1 MTRQALRIDTS
12 HLLPFCALLLFLLS
26 GLFPPIAVAMEDL
39 DRIVAVVNNDVI
51 MESEL
56 QAGMERIREQLHKSD
71 TRIPPTEILERQ
83 VLERLIMNKILLQ
96 RAARAGVRVDDNRLN
111 QAIGRIAKEN
121 KLSISQFRKIL
132 ENEHMSFNHFREQ
145 IRDEM
150 TISLLQQ
157 REVDNRVIVTDR
169 EIKDYLDTE
178 QSQAGNKIEYHLR
191 HILIATPEGASP
203 EQLEKT
209 RTRAK
214 EILRRLHD
222 GEDFS
227 EMAVSISDGQQALEG
242 GDLGWRSTD
251 RLPTLFAKIVPDMKK
266 GDISDLLQSGS
277 GFHIIKLTGKRSGE
291 KVMVPQTH
299 ARHILI
305 RPSELVSEAD
315 AKTRLAQLKLRL
327 EGGDDFAELA
337 RSNSDDRASALKGGD
352 LGWTSPGELVP
363 EFEQA
368 MDKLKPGEIS
378 DPFKTQYGWHI
389 VQVLGRRQHD
399 STDTVKRNKVR
410 QAIRQRKIEEARQDW
425 TRRLRDE
432 AYVEYRLGDE

>member
-1 MTRQALRIDTS
+1 MTRQEPRTYAPHSR
-12 HLLPFCALLLFLLS
+12 PFGILLLFLLGALLP
-26 GLFPPIAVAMEDL
+26 GLAQAMEEL

-51 MESEL
+51 METEL
-56 QAGMERIREQLHKSD
+56 QAGMERIREQLHKSE

-96 RAARAGVRVDDNRLN
+96 RAAQTGIRVDDNRLN

-121 KLSISQFRKIL
+121 HLSITQFREIL
-132 ENEHMSFNHFREQ
+132 ENEHVSFNSFREQ

-150 TISLLQQ
+150 TVSMLQQ
-157 REVDNRVIVTDR
+157 REVDNRVVVTDR

-178 QSQAGNKIEYHLR
+178 QSQVGDKMEYQIR
-191 HILIATPEGASP
+191 HILIATPEGATP

-209 RTRAK
+209 RTRA
-214 EILRRLHD
+214 EEVLRRLRD
-222 GEDFS
+222 GADFA
-227 EMAVSISDGQQALEG
+227 EMAVSVSDGRQALEG
-242 GDLGWRSTD
+242 GDLGWRGTD
-251 RLPTLFAKIVPDMKK
+251 QLPTLFADLVPKMQE

-277 GFHIIKLTGKRSGE
+277 GFHIIKLTGKRSGD
-291 KVMVPQTH
+291 KVMVSQTH

-305 RPSELVSEAD
+305 IPNELVSEED

-337 RSNSDDRASALKGGD
+337 RSNSDDRSSALKGGD

-363 EFEQA
+363 EFEQV
-368 MDKLKPGEIS
+368 MNRLKPGEIS
-378 DPFKTQYGWHI
+378 EPFKTQYGWHL
-389 VQVLGRRQHD
+389 VQVIERREHD
-399 STDTVKRNKVR
+399 STDAVHRNMVR
-410 QAIRQRKIEEARQDW
+410 NAIRQRKIEEARQDW